1 MSAKIVSISR
11 GLILDMPEIERLWF
25 FPDGS
30 EYLRYSPH
38 FHVIHPGGFR
48 QNLPL
53 CAMFVIVLEG
63 KLSVKA
69 FDGFTTHKIEVRDQV
84 WYMRGQDNRVPNI
97 YAKTVQRM
105 RYNPLPMSRR
115 LERY

>member
-1 MSAKIVSISR
+1 MAAKIVIVSR
-11 GLILDMPEIERLWF
+11 EMVTFAEEAERLWF

-30 EYLRYSPH
+30 EYLKYSPH
-38 FHVIHPGGFR
+38 FHLIKRGGFR

-53 CAMFVIVLEG
+53 SYMFIVVLEG

-84 WYMRGQDNRVPNI
+84 WYMRGQENRVPNI
-97 YAKTVQRM
+97 YAKTLFKR
-105 RYNPLPMSRR
+105 
-115 LERY
+115 

>member
-1 MSAKIVSISR
+1 MAAKILSISR
-11 GLILDMPEIERLWF
+11 GLILSMPDIERLWF

-30 EYLRYSPH
+30 EYLKYSPH

-53 CAMFVIVLEG
+53 SYSFVVVLEG

-84 WYMRGQDNRVPNI
+84 WFMRGQENRAPKL
-97 YAKTVQRM
+97 YAKIVQPIRA
-105 RYNPLPMSRR
+105 RPLVFTKT
-115 LERY
+115 